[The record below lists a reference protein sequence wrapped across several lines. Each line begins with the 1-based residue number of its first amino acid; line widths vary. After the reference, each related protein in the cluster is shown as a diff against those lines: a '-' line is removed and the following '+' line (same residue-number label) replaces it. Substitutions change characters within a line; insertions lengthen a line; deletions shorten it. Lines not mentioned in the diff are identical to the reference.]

1 MYGRRSHEQELFLC
15 ENCQH
20 REYAEGR
27 KVKAENTSVKR
38 EASSLLQRQ
47 KSNFALFPRCVF
59 QFLKGP
65 STKDTS
71 KKPST
76 IQHCSNACSFSLF
89 FSCEKFGEKG
99 ECISGLYASVC
110 AFQLLT
116 LLRKLH
122 HVVFERH
129 KRVFCLPTQPHIN
142 HQYQRKLCV
151 VFFCGRHLASRRRGI
166 L

>member
-76 IQHCSNACSFSLF
+76 IQHCSNACSFSCSSHAKNSLKKEIAYLVCMLLTVRSSCKLCF
-89 FSCEKFGEKG
+89 GNCIMSFSNCANVF
-99 ECISGLYASVC
+99 SVC
-110 AFQLLT
+110 
-116 LLRKLH
+116 
-122 HVVFERH
+122 
-129 KRVFCLPTQPHIN
+129 PHSHI
-142 HQYQRKLCV
+142 
-151 VFFCGRHLASRRRGI
+151 
-166 L
+166 